1 MRSEKRS
8 TISFRPGMQK
18 APADGSLDNNELEV
32 TG

>member
-18 APADGSLDNNELEV
+18 APADGSLDNKPEV
-32 TG
+32 TE